1 MRPSRRLGK
10 TGRSHRNRVST
21 PSLPVLEHPAATHEP
36 AAAPAHT
43 SSLPTMSNYHLD
55 HLQHL
60 ETEAIHIMREVA
72 GEFERPALLF
82 SGGKDS
88 ICLLR
93 LAEKAFRPAELPMP
107 LLNVDTGHH
116 FPELNEFRDRRAAQ
130 LGAKLIVRKVED
142 AIAQG
147 IAVPAPGEISRNKLQ
162 IPTLLAAIEEFR
174 FDACI
179 GGARR
184 DEEKARA
191 KERFFSYRDS
201 FGQWD
206 PKNQRPELW
215 NLYNGRLNAGE
226 NMRVFPLSN
235 WTEMDVWEYI
245 RREKLEVPTIY
256 FSHHRQ
262 CVRRHGQWL
271 PVNDLQPPKPGE
283 RVEELT
289 VRVRTIGDI
298 ISTGCVESPA
308 TTVDDIIAEI
318 AAARVTE
325 RGSRADDKASEAAME
340 DRKKQG
346 YF

>member
-1 MRPSRRLGK
+1 MK
-10 TGRSHRNRVST
+10 TH
-21 PSLPVLEHPAATHEP
+21 
-36 AAAPAHT
+36 
-43 SSLPTMSNYHLD
+43 NYHLD
-55 HLQHL
+55 HLQFL
-60 ETEAIHIMREVA
+60 ETEAIHVMREVA
-72 GEFERPALLF
+72 AEFERPALLF

-93 LAEKAFRPAELPMP
+93 LAEKAFRPSDIPMP

-116 FPELNEFRDRRAAQ
+116 FPELNEFRDRRAAE

-142 AIAQG
+142 AIVAG
-147 IAVPAPGEISRNKLQ
+147 IATPTPGEISRNRLQ

-174 FDACI
+174 FDCAI

-191 KERFFSYRDS
+191 KERFFSFRDS

-206 PKNQRPELW
+206 PKNQRPEIW
-215 NLYNGRLNAGE
+215 NLYNARLNPGE

-235 WTEMDVWEYI
+235 WTESDVWEYI
-245 RREKLEVPTIY
+245 KREQLDVTTIY
-256 FSHHRQ
+256 FSHTRKV
-262 CVRRHGQWL
+262 VRRRGQWL
-271 PVNDLQPPKPGE
+271 PVTELLPPKPS
-283 RVEELT
+283 EEVRELV

-298 ISTGCVESPA
+298 ISTGMIESRA
-308 TTVDDIIAEI
+308 DSVDDILAEI

-340 DRKKQG
+340 DRKKAG

>member
-1 MRPSRRLGK
+1 
-10 TGRSHRNRVST
+10 
-21 PSLPVLEHPAATHEP
+21 
-36 AAAPAHT
+36 
-43 SSLPTMSNYHLD
+43 MSNYHLD
-55 HLQHL
+55 HLDHL
-60 ETEAIHIMREVA
+60 ESEAIYVLREVA
-72 GEFERPALLF
+72 AEFERPALLF

-93 LAEKAFRPAELPMP
+93 LAEKAFRPSDLPLP

-116 FPELNEFRDRRAAQ
+116 FPELNEFRDRRATE
-130 LGAKLIVRKVED
+130 LGARLIVRKVED
-142 AIAQG
+142 AIAAG
-147 IAVPAPGEISRNKLQ
+147 IAVPVPGEISRNRLQ
-162 IPTLLAAIEEFR
+162 IPTLLAALEEFR
-174 FDACI
+174 FDCAI

-191 KERFFSYRDS
+191 KERFFSFRDA

-215 NLYNGRLNAGE
+215 NLYNARLNPGE
-226 NMRVFPLSN
+226 HMRVFPLSN

-245 RREKLEVPTIY
+245 DRERLDVPSIY
-256 FSHHRQ
+256 FSHRRS

-271 PVNDLQPPKPGE
+271 PVTPLLPPRDAE
-283 RVEELT
+283 TVRELV

-298 ISTGCVESPA
+298 ISTGLVESPA
-308 TTVDDIIAEI
+308 NTVTDIIAEI

-325 RGSRADDKASEAAME
+325 RGSRADDRTSEAAME

>member
-1 MRPSRRLGK
+1 M
-10 TGRSHRNRVST
+10 ST
-21 PSLPVLEHPAATHEP
+21 
-36 AAAPAHT
+36 
-43 SSLPTMSNYHLD
+43 YQLD
-55 HLQHL
+55 HLGYL

-72 GEFERPALLF
+72 AEFERPALLF

-93 LAEKAFRPAELPMP
+93 LAEKAFRPSDIPMP
-107 LLNVDTGHH
+107 FLNVDTGHH
-116 FPELNEFRDRRAAQ
+116 FPELNEFRDRRAKE
-130 LGAKLIVRKVED
+130 LGGKLIVRKVED

-147 IAVPAPGEISRNKLQ
+147 IAVPNPGEISRNRLQ
-162 IPTLLAAIEEFR
+162 IPTLLAALEEFQ
-174 FDACI
+174 FDCAI

-191 KERFFSYRDS
+191 KERFFSFRDA

-206 PKNQRPELW
+206 PKNQRPEIW
-215 NLYNGRLNAGE
+215 NIYNARVNPGE

-245 RREKLEVPTIY
+245 KQEQLEVPSIY
-256 FSHHRQ
+256 FSHKRQ
-262 CVRRHGQWL
+262 GVRRGGQWL
-271 PVNDLQPPKPGE
+271 PVTDIQPPKE
-283 RVEELT
+283 KEEVKDLV

-298 ISTGCVESPA
+298 ISTGLVESPA
-308 TTVDDIIAEI
+308 TSVDDIIAEI

>member
-1 MRPSRRLGK
+1 M
-10 TGRSHRNRVST
+10 
-21 PSLPVLEHPAATHEP
+21 
-36 AAAPAHT
+36 T
-43 SSLPTMSNYHLD
+43 SYHLD
-55 HLQHL
+55 HLQLL
-60 ETEAIHIMREVA
+60 ETEAIHVLREVA

-93 LAEKAFRPAELPMP
+93 LAEKAFRPAELPFP

-116 FPELNEFRDRRAAQ
+116 FPELNEFRDRRARH
-130 LGAKLIVRKVED
+130 LGARLIVRTVAD
-142 AIAQG
+142 ALARGVAQ
-147 IAVPAPGEISRNKLQ
+147 PAPGEVSRNRLQ

-174 FDACI
+174 FDCCV

-184 DEEKARA
+184 DEEKSRA
-191 KERFFSYRDS
+191 KERFFSFRDS

-206 PKNQRPELW
+206 PKNQRPEIW
-215 NLYNGRLNAGE
+215 NLYNARLNPGE

-245 RREKLEVPTIY
+245 RRERLEVPAIY
-256 FSHHRQ
+256 FSHSRR
-262 CVRRHGQWL
+262 CVRRGGQWL
-271 PVNDLQPPKPGE
+271 PANDLMPPRPGE
-283 RVEELT
+283 EVRDLV

-298 ISTGCVESPA
+298 ISTGCIESPA
-308 TTVDDIIAEI
+308 ANVADIIAEI

-325 RGSRADDKASEAAME
+325 RGSRADDRTSEAAME
-340 DRKKQG
+340 DRKKAG